1 MLVVVEEVVTDETAK
16 VYPVIPLT
24 LGLCGWWL
32 VQRCLIQQIMN
43 THIHLTYNF
52 SYKIIHHLIHLH
64 IHNHIQPSKTHILH
78 HIHLHIQFHIEHP
91 IILYREYKKNEQL
104 YFLGSYWSYKNGK
117 TFKFEYKTDSEHWAM
132 HIWCINFKKFKMFH
146 VEHLNIWLFY
156 YVQLTQD

>member
-64 IHNHIQPSKTHILH
+64 IHIQYSHTTFKTHVFH

-91 IILYREYKKNEQL
+91 IILYREYKKMSSFIFLAPIEATKMGRLLSLNTKRTLSTAQL
-104 YFLGSYWSYKNGK
+104 PRYYQ
-117 TFKFEYKTDSEHWAM
+117 M
-132 HIWCINFKKFKMFH
+132 VWCIN
-146 VEHLNIWLFY
+146 L
-156 YVQLTQD
+156 

>member
-1 MLVVVEEVVTDETAK
+1 MRLQKCIQWSHWPWACVGGGWCKDVSYNKSCT
-16 VYPVIPLT
+16 LT
-24 LGLCGWWL
+24 Y
-32 VQRCLIQQIMN
+32 
-43 THIHLTYNF
+43 TFTYNF

-64 IHNHIQPSKTHILH
+64 IHIHIQSSKTHVFH